1 MCLAIPALVVELRPN
16 DQAVVNLG
24 GIRKEI
30 SVALVDG
37 VQVGDYVIVHVGH
50 AIGVI
55 DPEEAERTLALFA
68 EMQAIDDGEAE
79 VRPSAGPA
87 QAGSAP
93 LGGSEPHEM
102 GSVGV

>member
-1 MCLAIPALVVELRPN
+1 MELRPH

-30 SVALVDG
+30 SIALVEG

-55 DPEEAERTLALFA
+55 DPEEAQRTLALFA
-68 EMQAIDDGEAE
+68 EMQAAE
-79 VRPSAGPA
+79 QGPSAGPP

-93 LGGSEPHEM
+93 SGGSEPHEV
-102 GSVGV
+102 GSVGVL